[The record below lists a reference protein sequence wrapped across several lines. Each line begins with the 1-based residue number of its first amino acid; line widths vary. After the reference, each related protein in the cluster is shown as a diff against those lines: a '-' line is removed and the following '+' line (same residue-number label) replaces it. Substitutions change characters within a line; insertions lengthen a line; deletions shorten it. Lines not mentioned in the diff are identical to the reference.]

1 MTTSDEWLERYAHHV
16 PYEPLPRYAS
26 VSGGVQP
33 GNDNPPPAAPFPEE
47 PLDQP
52 AGPEPQPGDPG
63 PQEVP
68 EGPDGDR
75 PGPPPLPTAAQLVA
89 QLFEAHCRA
98 DRHALAVA
106 SMLCGV
112 TASINLTLAAMRDLR
127 SDDVQA
133 MSAITGP
140 MLMSMRQLIE
150 RVERSTLIH

>member
-1 MTTSDEWLERYAHHV
+1 MTTSDEWLEKYAHHV

-26 VSGGVQP
+26 VHGGVQP
-33 GNDNPPPAAPFPEE
+33 ANDDPPPAPPPFPDE

-68 EGPDGDR
+68 DGPS
-75 PGPPPLPTAAQLVA
+75 GPPPLPQAAQLVA
-89 QLFEAHCRA
+89 QLFEAHCKA

-106 SMLCGV
+106 SMLCGL
-112 TASINLTLAAMRDLR
+112 TANINLTIAAMGDLR
-127 SDDVQA
+127 PEEVRA

-140 MLMSMRQLIE
+140 MLTSMRQLIE